1 MLSLGILMFVLL
13 VGTAVWFLNP
23 GRPRT
28 NDFTPARVIN
38 LAGSL
43 RMLSQRTM
51 KNWLML
57 GAGQTP
63 EKALEQLLRSVDL
76 FDERLLLLER
86 WALTPGNR
94 YLVSRV
100 EQAWSRFRG
109 QVCEAPQRERIQA
122 LMRECNDL
130 LYVCDELVEA
140 VVSQSGQ
147 REASLV
153 NVAGR
158 QRMLLQRI
166 AKNCMAMSWGLSTE
180 TVRHELLDA
189 VDLFD
194 ASLQALRNSR
204 FNSPALNDEL
214 AMLEQQWQSG
224 RPQCQLHC
232 SGRCTPHEVLLIT
245 DAVQVGMDRVT
256 AMYQQLMDGSSQDV
270 SDEFVRSNLAERPQP
285 PVSALNKRQNHRAL
299 INTHSVH

>member
-1 MLSLGILMFVLL
+1 MLSLGILVFVLL
-13 VGTAVWFLNP
+13 AGTAVWFLNP

-28 NDFTPARVIN
+28 NDFTPARLIN

-57 GAGQTP
+57 GAGHNP
-63 EKALEQLLRSVDL
+63 DEANRQLLLSVDL
-76 FDERLLLLER
+76 FDERLLLLKR
-86 WALTPGNR
+86 WALTPGNQ

-109 QVCEAPQRERIQA
+109 QVCEVPQRDRIQA

-147 REASLV
+147 REATLV

-189 VDLFD
+189 IDLFE

-204 FNSPALNDEL
+204 FNSAALNEEL
-214 AMLEQQWQSG
+214 EMLDHEWQRG
-224 RPQCQLHC
+224 RPHCQQHC
-232 SGRCTPHEVLLIT
+232 SGRCTPNEVLLVT
-245 DAVQVGMDRVT
+245 DAVQAGMDRVT

-270 SDEFVRSNLAERPQP
+270 SDEFVRSNLAERPLAPGHNGQ
-285 PVSALNKRQNHRAL
+285 RQQNL
-299 INTHSVH
+299 IHTHTVH